1 LDLGEIRRFCDP
13 AQVPGH
19 IHRDILKFDSRLQG
33 AESVGVG
40 KWLLM
45 AVLAAVA
52 AQQLWQAH
60 ERTVAERSLL
70 PFEDTNGF
78 VPVQTPAG
86 SPPDTV
92 VILAAL
98 NCPSAAAKRA
108 DTMASRLTELGIPNT
123 RANHYSV
130 SISDRE
136 QMPLLQ
142 RTSVVLGGEI
152 PVVIINGMAKANPSV
167 DEVASEFRRGK

>member
-1 LDLGEIRRFCDP
+1 
-13 AQVPGH
+13 
-19 IHRDILKFDSRLQG
+19 
-33 AESVGVG
+33 VGVG

-45 AVLAAVA
+45 AVVAAAA

-108 DTMASRLTELGIPNT
+108 DTMANRLTELGIPNT

-130 SISDRE
+130 SVSDPG
-136 QMPLLQ
+136 QMPPLLQ
-142 RTSVVLGGEI
+142 RTSVVMGGEI

-167 DEVASEFRRGK
+167 DEVTSEFRRGK